1 MGVHAISAR
10 GLLLPIDAE
19 FVHLH
24 FFPNILGIV
33 NKVSLSCFFSKFC
46 E

>member
-1 MGVHAISAR
+1 MGVRAISVR

-24 FFPNILGIV
+24 FFPEY
-33 NKVSLSCFFSKFC
+33 SWDSQ
-46 E
+46 